1 MNKIKVY
8 PNILVEQYTI
18 LEKNSL
24 AIRIIRKLNNHEIS
38 ELKQKRKSKQKNNSN
53 VTTQDIHCK
62 R

>member
-38 ELKQKRKSKQKNNSN
+38 ELKQKERVNRK
-53 VTTQDIHCK
+53 TTAM
-62 R
+62 